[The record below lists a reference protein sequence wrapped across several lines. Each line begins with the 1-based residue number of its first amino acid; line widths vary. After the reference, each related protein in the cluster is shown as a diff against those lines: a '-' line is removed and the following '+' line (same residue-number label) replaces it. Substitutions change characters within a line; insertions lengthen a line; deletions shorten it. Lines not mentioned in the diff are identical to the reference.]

1 MTKIFKLSSFVL
13 IAFSMAL
20 ASCSNGSE
28 KEKQKESAVASVEK
42 SEVQKITL
50 EEFTAD
56 VWDFKNSPESFIL
69 KNDLPVVVDFYAD
82 WCRPCKITSPIL
94 DELSK
99 EYAGKVQFYK
109 VNTDEQR
116 ELASAF
122 GIRSIPS
129 FLWAPKEGKPQMTSG
144 IAQTEEATK
153 EMFRKQIDEFL
164 LNNTK

>member
-1 MTKIFKLSSFVL
+1 MTKILKLSFILLVAL
-13 IAFSMAL
+13 SMTL
-20 ASCSNGSE
+20 MSCSNGSE
-28 KEKQKESAVASVEK
+28 KAKQKETTAASVEK

-50 EEFTAD
+50 EEFTTD
-56 VWDFKNSPESFIL
+56 VWDFKNSPESFVL

-94 DELSK
+94 DELAK
-99 EYAGKVQFYK
+99 EYEGKVQFYK

-116 ELASAF
+116 ELASVF

-153 EMFRKQIDEFL
+153 EMFRKQIDQL
-164 LNNTK
+164 LLKNTK

>member
-1 MTKIFKLSSFVL
+1 MTKILKSGFFVI

-28 KEKQKESAVASVEK
+28 KANQEEAYDATVEK

-50 EEFTAD
+50 EEFTAE
-56 VWDFKNSPESFIL
+56 VWDFKNSSERFIL

-99 EYAGKVQFYK
+99 EYEGKVQFYK

-153 EMFRKQIDEFL
+153 EMFRKQIDEL
-164 LNNTK
+164 LLKITK